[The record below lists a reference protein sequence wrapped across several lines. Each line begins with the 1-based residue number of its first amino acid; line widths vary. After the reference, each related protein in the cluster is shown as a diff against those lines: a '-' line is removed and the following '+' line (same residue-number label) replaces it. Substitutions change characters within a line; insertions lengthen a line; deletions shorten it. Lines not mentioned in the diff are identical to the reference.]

1 MTAPEL
7 TDESVAVGNSGERP
21 APKKGRR
28 SYSALSR
35 SDKRTITA
43 MVGIPTALH
52 IAFVWIPAIATI
64 LLSFTNWN
72 GFKLSGMKWVG
83 LRNYR
88 QLLTVFEKDF
98 YEALF
103 NNFWVLLFLFV
114 VATPIGILVAYLL
127 DKNLKGTA
135 IYQSLLYLPVVL
147 SLAVV
152 GFIWKSVI
160 YSPRQ
165 GLLNTV
171 LGRTAEGNQIDWL
184 GDSDN
189 IIPLIGEYGLSKN
202 FLAMIAP
209 MIWQHV
215 GYIMVLYLAGLKSV
229 DPSLRE
235 ASAIDGA
242 TEWQAFR
249 RVILPSLKPVNVV
262 IMVITVI
269 TALRIYDIIA
279 VLNNPNGTDVLSI
292 LVTDNIS
299 GESSSIG
306 RGSAYATVLLLLCFG
321 FVIWYLRNAFREE
334 LE

>member
-1 MTAPEL
+1 
-7 TDESVAVGNSGERP
+7 
-21 APKKGRR
+21 
-28 SYSALSR
+28 
-35 SDKRTITA
+35 
-43 MVGIPTALH
+43 
-52 IAFVWIPAIATI
+52 
-64 LLSFTNWN
+64 
-72 GFKLSGMKWVG
+72 
-83 LRNYR
+83 
-88 QLLTVFEKDF
+88 
-98 YEALF
+98 
-103 NNFWVLLFLFV
+103 LFV
-114 VATPIGILVAYLL
+114 IATPIGVLVAYLL

-135 IYQSLLYLPVVL
+135 VYQSLLYLPVVL

-152 GFIWKSVI
+152 GFIWKSVV

-165 GLLNTV
+165 GLLNTL

-189 IIPLIGEYGLSKN
+189 IIPLLGGYGLSKN
-202 FLAMIAP
+202 FLAMIVP

-215 GYIMVLYLAGLKSV
+215 GYVMVLYLAGLKSV
-229 DPSLRE
+229 DPTLRE

-242 TEWQAFR
+242 SEWQAFR
-249 RVILPSLKPVNVV
+249 RVIMPSLRPVNVV

-279 VLNNPNGTDVLSI
+279 VLNNPNGTDVLSV

>member
-1 MTAPEL
+1 
-7 TDESVAVGNSGERP
+7 
-21 APKKGRR
+21 
-28 SYSALSR
+28 
-35 SDKRTITA
+35 

>member
-135 IYQSLLYLPVVL
+135 IYQSLLYFPVVL

-165 GLLNTV
+165 GLLNTA
-171 LGRTAEGNQIDWL
+171 LGRTGEGNQIDWL
-184 GDSDN
+184 GDSDI
-189 IIPLIGEYGLSKN
+189 IIPFFGGYGLSKN
-202 FLAMIAP
+202 FLALIAP

-215 GYIMVLYLAGLKSV
+215 GYVMVLYLAGLKSA
-229 DPSLRE
+229 DPALQE
-235 ASAIDGA
+235 AGSIDGA
-242 TEWQAFR
+242 TGAG
-249 RVILPSLKPVNVV
+249 RVSFLGD
-262 IMVITVI
+262 
-269 TALRIYDIIA
+269 RC
-279 VLNNPNGTDVLSI
+279 
-292 LVTDNIS
+292 
-299 GESSSIG
+299 
-306 RGSAYATVLLLLCFG
+306 RG
-321 FVIWYLRNAFREE
+321 
-334 LE
+334 